1 MTAEEYRNLL
11 DTDLEDIDIDDLTD
25 ISTLQIDESLS
36 WEERVLQYIKQTKTP
51 KRVKKDK
58 TKISVAFANNGI
70 KFDDAFIGM
79 LLVV

>member
-1 MTAEEYRNLL
+1 MTAEEYKKLL
-11 DTDLEDIDIDDLTD
+11 DTDFEDIDINDLTD
-25 ISTLQIDESLS
+25 ISTLKIDESLP
-36 WEERVLQYIKQTKTP
+36 WEERVMQYIKQTKTP
-51 KRVKKDK
+51 KCVKKEK